1 MGEKHP
7 VIAVTGTE
15 EQKKE
20 IEYIQKKLTNQ
31 GYIIVSIGTYGKET
45 LDMRM
50 DKIDMAEELFV
61 ANPMGTLE
69 ETIWTD
75 ICYTYLTGKDI
86 SSLES
91 LSYREIQEKAKEY
104 IFVAEELAK
113 KQLDMVQHNAYLN
126 NDMVSFSYK
135 GHMVYDP
142 WIREDMQDEPF
153 AWSMHENQ
161 ETAVDPFEYYGKKKA
176 SRFIV
181 NIVEKNQ

>member
-61 ANPMGTLE
+61 INPMGTLE
-69 ETIWTD
+69 ETIWAD
-75 ICYTYLTGKDI
+75 ICYAYLTGKDI

-91 LSYREIQEKAKEY
+91 LSYREIQEKAKEH

-113 KQLDMVQHNAYLN
+113 KQAGDGSA
-126 NDMVSFSYK
+126 
-135 GHMVYDP
+135 
-142 WIREDMQDEPF
+142 
-153 AWSMHENQ
+153 
-161 ETAVDPFEYYGKKKA
+161 
-176 SRFIV
+176 
-181 NIVEKNQ
+181 